1 MVSKKKKKKIFFF
14 YFSKLLKNRYGIWK
28 KKMAIFDWECGRN
41 LVPREGQKTPVGGIL
56 FSCLSVLLS
65 VCL

>member
-1 MVSKKKKKKIFFF
+1 
-14 YFSKLLKNRYGIWK
+14 
-28 KKMAIFDWECGRN
+28 MAVFDWECGRN